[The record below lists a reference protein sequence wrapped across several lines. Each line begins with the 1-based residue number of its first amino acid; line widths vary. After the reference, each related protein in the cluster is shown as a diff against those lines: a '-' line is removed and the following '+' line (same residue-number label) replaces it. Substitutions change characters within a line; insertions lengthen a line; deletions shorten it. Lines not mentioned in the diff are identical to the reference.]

1 MNIFKI
7 GEPVTI
13 LDVLIDKDRRVEL
26 QNRLV
31 LENKTWT
38 IIGAKLNIPGPIKN
52 NLVIEKFFKREL
64 INFEKNAPFL
74 LTLKEDWLE
83 KKTGPE
89 YFYLA
94 MDKPIN
100 VKKYCIKFEQTNQA
114 TRLFDLDVHYFEKGQ
129 VKDLSRNQLGIS
141 GRSCFICGSPAKECA
156 RARKHSVEQ
165 LQEEVSKLINQD
177 IDFKIF

>member
-13 LDVLIDKDRRVEL
+13 LNVLIDKDRRVEL

-83 KKTGPE
+83 KR
-89 YFYLA
+89 
-94 MDKPIN
+94 
-100 VKKYCIKFEQTNQA
+100 Q
-114 TRLFDLDVHYFEKGQ
+114 DL
-129 VKDLSRNQLGIS
+129 NI
-141 GRSCFICGSPAKECA
+141 FI
-156 RARKHSVEQ
+156 
-165 LQEEVSKLINQD
+165 
-177 IDFKIF
+177 